1 MFVRPHHKP
10 QFQQT
15 CADLMGLPT
24 TSKGLELP
32 GPGEE
37 STTGPPELSEDTKAG
52 EGPLDDS
59 LHPAVSHCGP
69 HTQERTGGKHML
81 LTLMSV
87 GPSVSKKPE
96 KTQSKISSFLRQ
108 RPVQSVK
115 SDGSTPVKLMR
126 PDRSKR

>member
-32 GPGEE
+32 GPREE

-59 LHPAVSHCGP
+59 LHPCRVTLWPSHSGANRRETHASYIDVCRSFSV
-69 HTQERTGGKHML
+69 QET
-81 LTLMSV
+81 
-87 GPSVSKKPE
+87 
-96 KTQSKISSFLRQ
+96 
-108 RPVQSVK
+108 
-115 SDGSTPVKLMR
+115 
-126 PDRSKR
+126 

>member
-1 MFVRPHHKP
+1 
-10 QFQQT
+10 
-15 CADLMGLPT
+15 
-24 TSKGLELP
+24 
-32 GPGEE
+32 
-37 STTGPPELSEDTKAG
+37 
-52 EGPLDDS
+52 
-59 LHPAVSHCGP
+59 
-69 HTQERTGGKHML
+69 ML